1 MLLMK
6 KLLLTLAVLLG
17 MTAAEAEIR
26 MPALISDHMVLQRET
41 KARIWGW
48 CGEQSLI
55 NVKASWNNETYKTRA
70 NKEGFWM
77 LEVETGA
84 ASFTPGSLEI
94 SEYKYTKYMGGNP
107 GIRYEN
113 DNQLFDRVEI
123 KDILIGEV
131 WLAGGQSNMEMPL
144 KGFPGASVQNGTYD
158 ATHAFRQSPGVR
170 MMMVQTEQKSE
181 EQEDCHGEWTDA
193 HFPNP
198 MNWSATAYYY
208 AASLTQSLQV
218 PVGIVCIAYGGSTVE
233 SWCDYKTL
241 NKFDEVE
248 LDLEKI
254 WKMEPAYERPLL
266 MYNAMFPPI
275 KNYTY
280 KGIIFYQG
288 CSNVGVGLASTE
300 YAERLATMVKLWREK
315 INLGDIPFHYVEI
328 APYDYEGKQDERAP
342 YLREQQYKAQY
353 LIPNSF
359 MISTND
365 LVEDFEL
372 HNIHPRQKHK
382 VGERLCWVALNRI
395 YGLPQVCCAG
405 PRYKDITVSGDTCL
419 IGFTDL
425 QMGICRNYDIQGF
438 EVAGEDRKFY
448 PAQNALLRWQT
459 NQVLVRSDSVPNP
472 VAVRYCFHDFQVG
485 TLVGGNELP
494 AFPFRTDDW

>member
-1 MLLMK
+1 MK
-6 KLLLTLAVLLG
+6 KLLFAFALLLG
-17 MTAAEAEIR
+17 IASAEAEIR
-26 MPALISDHMVLQRET
+26 MPSMISDHMVLQRES
-41 KARIWGW
+41 KPRIWGW

-55 NVKASWNNETYKTRA
+55 IVKTSWNGQSYKTRA
-70 NKEGFWM
+70 DQEGRWM

-84 ASFTPGSLEI
+84 ASFKPDSIEI
-94 SEYKYTKYMGGNP
+94 CEYKYSKYMGNLHD
-107 GIRYEN
+107 IRYDN
-113 DNQLFDRVEI
+113 NNQLFDRLVVR
-123 KDILIGEV
+123 DILIGEV

-144 KGFPGASVQNGTYD
+144 KGFPGASVLDGTSS
-158 ATHAFRQSPGVR
+158 AAHAFRQSPGVR
-170 MMMVQTEQKSE
+170 MMMVQMEQQSE
-181 EQEDCHGEWTDA
+181 EQEDCHGQWTDA

-233 SWCDYKTL
+233 SWSDWSTL
-241 NKFDEVE
+241 AMYDDV
-248 LDLEKI
+248 DLEMEHI
-254 WKMEPAYERPLL
+254 WKLEPQYIRPLL
-266 MYNAMFPPI
+266 MYNAMFCPV

-288 CSNVGVGLASTE
+288 CSNVGNGLASTQ
-300 YAERLATMVKLWREK
+300 YAQRLATMVKLWRNK
-315 INLGDIPFHYVEI
+315 IGLGDIPFHYVEI
-328 APYDYEGKQDERAP
+328 APYDYEGEQDERAP
-342 YLREQQYKAQY
+342 YLREQQYKAQE

-372 HNIHPRQKHK
+372 HNIHPRQKQK
-382 VGERLCWVALNRI
+382 VGERLCWVALNRV
-395 YGLPQVCCAG
+395 YNLPQVCCAG
-405 PRYKDITVSGDTCL
+405 PRYKELKISGDTCL
-419 IGFTDL
+419 VSFTDL

-448 PAQNALLRWQT
+448 PADYTSLRWQT
-459 NQVLVRSDSVPNP
+459 NQVLVRSDSVPKP
-472 VAVRYCFHDFQVG
+472 VAVRYCFHDFQKG

>member
-1 MLLMK
+1 MKKIFLCLAMLLG
-6 KLLLTLAVLLG
+6 LS
-17 MTAAEAEIR
+17 AAEAEIR
-26 MPALISDHMVLQRET
+26 MPAMISDHMILQRET

-48 CGEQSLI
+48 SSPQSMVF
-55 NVKASWNNETYKTRA
+55 VKASWNNEANKTRA
-70 NKEGFWM
+70 DQEGFWM
-77 LEVETGA
+77 VEVETGA
-84 ASFTPGSLEI
+84 ASFTPGTLEI
-94 SEYKYTKYMGGNP
+94 SEYKYTKNVGFSND
-107 GIRYEN
+107 IRYDN
-113 DNQLFDRVEI
+113 DNQLYDRVEI

-158 ATHAFRQSPGVR
+158 AAHAFRQNPGIR
-170 MMMVQTEQKSE
+170 MMMVQTEQQNE

-208 AASLTQSLQV
+208 AANLTQSLQV

-233 SWCDYKTL
+233 SWCDWKTL
-241 NKFDEVE
+241 SKYDDV
-248 LDLEKI
+248 DLELEHI
-254 WKMEPAYERPLL
+254 WKMEPSYERPLL
-266 MYNAMFPPI
+266 MYNAMFCPI

-288 CSNVGVGLASTE
+288 CSNVGKGPRSTE
-300 YAERLATMVKLWREK
+300 YAKRLATMVELWRNK
-315 INLGDIPFHYVEI
+315 IGLGDIPFHYVEI
-328 APYDYEGKQDERAP
+328 APYDYEGEQDERAP
-342 YLREQQYKAQY
+342 FLREQQYKAQE

-365 LVEDFEL
+365 LVENYEL
-372 HNIHPRQKHK
+372 HNIHPRQKQK

-405 PRYKDITVSGDTCL
+405 PRYKELKVDKDTCL
-419 IGFTDL
+419 VSFTDL

-438 EVAGEDRKFY
+438 EVAGKDQKFY
-448 PAQNALLRWQT
+448 PANHTTLRWQT
-459 NQVLVRSDSVPNP
+459 NQVLVRSDSVANP
-472 VAVRYCFHDFQVG
+472 VAVRYCFHDFLKG

-494 AFPFRTDDW
+494 AFPFRTDDWEK